1 MNSDLYTAIDI
12 YFLYN
17 DNATMEKWN
26 SLSIE
31 EQVYYNNIAIRENH
45 RYD

>member
-17 DNATMEKWN
+17 DNATMEKQN

-31 EQVYYNNIAIRENH
+31 EQIYYNNIAIREN
-45 RYD
+45 YKYN

>member
-26 SLSIE
+26 SLSID
-31 EQVYYNNIAIRENH
+31 EQMYYNNIAIRKNH